1 MPHEVYNRC
10 DIGLECGWDCRKNRG
25 IVCILAGMTMST
37 VSVEHIHLDE
47 RGVARIIGSRTKVI
61 QIVMDRMAHGW
72 TAEEIQRQHP
82 HLSLAAIYDAF
93 AFYYDHQDE
102 LDEQIRQSLL
112 RVEEYKREFPM
123 PELAQRI
130 RAERANP

>member
-1 MPHEVYNRC
+1 
-10 DIGLECGWDCRKNRG
+10 
-25 IVCILAGMTMST
+25 MST

-61 QIVMDRMAHGW
+61 QIIMDRMANGW
-72 TAEEIQRQHP
+72 SADEIHHQYP

-102 LDEQIRQSLL
+102 LDEQIRQSVLTAEKY
-112 RVEEYKREFPM
+112 RREFPT
-123 PELAQRI
+123 PDLVQRI
-130 RAERANP
+130 RAARGNS